1 MTDKDLRDAIEGA
14 LRTAQSKPVSVRVM
28 ANRIRR
34 EVTKNG

>member
-1 MTDKDLRDAIEGA
+1 MGDKELRDVIETV
-14 LRTAQSKPVSVRVM
+14 LRTATDKPVSVRVM